1 MSGWVTLVLVC
12 EASPEPEKRTSHPYV
27 KSPFSHLPK
36 FPPILSSSS
45 SPPNSMATHLLP
57 SPASSPLSISP
68 ACMTVHLKPSSCC
81 IGCFSVHFRPP
92 KCSLQCYIVPARV
105 IGRDCRLKASAK
117 VMSPVLGDQDLNS
130 SLDPSVPSTENNNGS
145 DPSLGSSD
153 NSLNDADDF
162 EKPLQELLAEV
173 KTLVS
178 NGKKTDAISLLQAN
192 YEAVKEQLN
201 EGFQSIEVAATL
213 DIIALG
219 FMVAGEDKLAASVL
233 KRLNYVVDGLKDEK
247 TILDVILRHMGSMY
261 SSLGKYEKSSNMYQ
275 RAIKLLE
282 SSHGENST
290 YLVKPLLALV
300 RNLTIKQKTSEALK
314 YCHRAIKIVE
324 TRRGREALDLALPL
338 SSLGNILL
346 LERKPKEAESYFNRI
361 LNIYRASYGETD
373 GRVGMALCSI
383 ARVKSAQGDVNE
395 AVSLYQKAMQIVLD
409 SGYMTLDDDVME
421 EMRIELV
428 ELLREAGRGTEAI
441 EVLKECLVITEERK
455 GKEHPS
461 MVTQLINLADSYSH
475 LKKYVE
481 AERALRMCL
490 QIMER
495 TGNPDDPSISFPM
508 LRLAITLYHL
518 KRDKEAESLA
528 LQVLKIREAAFGK
541 DSLPVGE
548 ALDCLVS
555 IQMRIVVD
563 DDEALLERTQ
573 RVLKIQ
579 ETAFG
584 AGSAELMPTL
594 QKILFFLK
602 KLGRKYEMPFIER
615 RLSVLMDKHG
625 DEENDVAVPELL

>member
-1 MSGWVTLVLVC
+1 
-12 EASPEPEKRTSHPYV
+12 
-27 KSPFSHLPK
+27 
-36 FPPILSSSS
+36 
-45 SPPNSMATHLLP
+45 MATHLLP
-57 SPASSPLSISP
+57 SPASSPLSMSP

-81 IGCFSVHFRPP
+81 IGCFFVHLRPP
-92 KCSLQCYIVPARV
+92 KCRLQCYMVPARGM
-105 IGRDCRLKASAK
+105 GRDCHLKASAK
-117 VMSPVLGDQDLNS
+117 VMSPVLGDQNLNN
-130 SLDPSVPSTENNNGS
+130 SLNPSVPSTENINGS

-153 NSLNDADDF
+153 NSLNDVDDF

-173 KTLVS
+173 KNLVS
-178 NGKKTDAISLLQAN
+178 NGKKTDAIDLLQAN

-201 EGFQSIEVAATL
+201 EGFQNIVVAATL
-213 DIIALG
+213 DVIALG
-219 FMVAGEDKLAASVL
+219 FMAAGEDKLAASVL

-290 YLVKPLLALV
+290 YLVRPLLALA

-314 YCHRAIKIVE
+314 YCHRAVKIVE

-346 LERKPKEAESYFNRI
+346 LERKPNEAESYFNRI

-373 GRVGMALCSI
+373 GRVGMALCSM

-395 AVSLYQKAMQIVLD
+395 AVSLYRKAMQIILD
-409 SGYMTLDDDVME
+409 SGCMALDDDVME
-421 EMRIELV
+421 EMRIELA

-441 EVLKECLVITEERK
+441 EILEECLVITEERK

-461 MVTQLINLADSYSH
+461 MVTQFINLADTYSH
-475 LKKYVE
+475 LKKYVA

-518 KRDKEAESLA
+518 KKDKEAESLA
-528 LQVLKIREAAFGK
+528 LQVLKIREVAFGE

-555 IQMRIVVD
+555 IQMRTVED

-573 RVLKIQ
+573 RVLKIK
-579 ETAFG
+579 EKAFG
-584 AGSAELMPTL
+584 TGSAELMQTL
-594 QKILFFLK
+594 LKILFFLK
-602 KLGRKYEMPFIER
+602 KLGREYEMPFIER